1 MGITV
6 DENSLKQG
14 VLGLV
19 VALADIIRET
29 LERQA
34 IRRLDAGDLTEAELD
49 RLGDALRDLETALT
63 QVKTDH
69 GLHQTVSDVRQG
81 LDDVVDEV
89 VDKFLNPTR
98 WAEESR

>member
-34 IRRLDAGDLTEAELD
+34 IRRLDAADLTEAELD

-63 QVKTDH
+63 QIKTDH

-98 WAEESR
+98 WAEE

>member
-34 IRRLDAGDLTEAELD
+34 IRRLDAAELTEAELD

-63 QVKTDH
+63 QIKTDH
-69 GLHQTVSDVRQG
+69 GLHQTVSDVRHG

-98 WAEESR
+98 WTEK